1 MSTVF
6 EAFLATAIFVLL
18 LAAVVAGVS
27 YILNSRFSELRRA
40 MLKAKAEAAA
50 QAVALYLE
58 TRPELLKDREGLGKL
73 GDEVKRVLDG
83 YVHKL
88 VLNGIEVVQTQV
100 SVTFPLRLMKEGDIY
115 RVDPPVNVNVLNFSR
130 DGNYFPGSAS
140 GGIVRVD
147 VAGENAVAVVA
158 SGAVY
163 VISSSLKPGDLPQTV
178 EKGSYCYVV
187 HFESSPCVALLK
199 KGGDEKSGGL
209 FQYSS
214 NCFASPQGSFT
225 IKMVALPDAIGW
237 LKDNGFL
244 KAPYGVLCPS
254 LGTYYVYPELNTPI
268 VLFRSIVPRGVVA
281 ESFET
286 TAIVDGCV
294 VLVKVVVWD

>member
-6 EAFLATAIFVLL
+6 ETFLATAIFVLL

-50 QAVALYLE
+50 QAIALYLE
-58 TRPELLKDREGLGKL
+58 TRPELLKDQEGLGKL

-83 YVHKL
+83 YVHKITL
-88 VLNGIEVVQTQV
+88 GGVEVVQTQV
-100 SVTFPLRLMKEGDIY
+100 NVTFPLRLMKGGDGY
-115 RVDPPVNVNVLNFSR
+115 RVDPPVNVYVIRFLG
-130 DGNYFPGSAS
+130 DGKYHVESAS
-140 GGIVRVD
+140 GGTVRVD
-147 VAGENAVAVVA
+147 VAKESAVAVVA

-163 VISSSLKPGDLPQTV
+163 VASNILKPGDLPQTI
-178 EKGSYCYVV
+178 EKDSYCYVV
-187 HFESSPCVALLK
+187 HFEGSPCVTILK

-209 FQYSS
+209 FEYSS

-225 IKMVALPDAIGW
+225 IEMVALPDAIGW

-281 ESFET
+281 ESFE
-286 TAIVDGCV
+286 AAAVVDGCI

>member
-58 TRPELLKDREGLGKL
+58 TRPELLKDREVGKL

-83 YVHKL
+83 YVHKI
-88 VLNGIEVVQTQV
+88 VLNGVEVVQTQV
-100 SVTFPLRLMKEGDIY
+100 NVTFPLRLMKEGDGY
-115 RVDPPVNVNVLNFSR
+115 RVDPPVNVYVIRFR
-130 DGNYFPGSAS
+130 GDGKYLVESAS
-140 GGIVRVD
+140 GGTVSVG

-163 VISSSLKPGDLPQTV
+163 VVSNSLKPGDLPQTI

-187 HFESSPCVALLK
+187 HFEGSPCVALLK

-209 FQYSS
+209 FEYSS

-225 IKMVALPDAIGW
+225 IEMVALTDAIGW

-254 LGTYYVYPELNTPI
+254 LGIYYIYPELDKPI

-281 ESFET
+281 ESFE
-286 TAIVDGCV
+286 AAAVIDGCI